1 MDSKQPAPV
10 QENVLTQFGRAWN
23 GVDNR
28 KLLGGCAAVFGVAL
42 LFLAWHSSG
51 EMEIEEFD
59 QEDSPV
65 PVRIKK
71 KKKKKSS
78 ELILPPPQAGQAASD
93 ILRAPLR
100 ASPPSILRPMK
111 FSSLRANV
119 DLVGDGPCH
128 IYTQVIDDRTHN
140 IIFFSVPD
148 WRSKVAVEPVNIS
161 HTSRTVE
168 DFLDLGSENMHG
180 QTLAY
185 RIIVKDE
192 KVVGVLMQDEGV
204 RKMDFK
210 EHKVPEEGDIV
221 EVTYDGSIGVVKC
234 VPILMVVTNR
244 DSGDDEVTEK
254 KIEYD
259 RKRRPTCRHFDEIHG
274 YIDVDIVRK
283 HGHWKKVPVREA
295 QHVTYLKHADPGVID
310 EYYSWKTDDA
320 CAEVDSF
327 DTQYMS
333 IVENIEKLFNSAGE
347 EAPDDKTFSK
357 IEDYWKQCQKI
368 SSKVSDDCLHK
379 TKEVVTEI
387 RNNIMRTKRLR
398 RVLK

>member
-10 QENVLTQFGRAWN
+10 QENFLTRFGRAWN

-28 KLLGGCAAVFGVAL
+28 KLLGGCAAAFGVAL

-51 EMEIEEFD
+51 EIEIEEFD
-59 QEDSPV
+59 AEDSPA

-71 KKKKKSS
+71 KKKSR

-93 ILRAPLR
+93 ILRAPVARPNLK
-100 ASPPSILRPMK
+100 PQLRPMK

-128 IYTQVIDDRTHN
+128 IYTQVIDDQTHN

-148 WRSKVAVEPVNIS
+148 WRSKVAVEPINIS
-161 HTSRTVE
+161 HTSKTVE

-192 KVVGVLMQDEGV
+192 KVVGVLMQDDGV
-204 RKMDFK
+204 RKMDFE

-234 VPILMVVTNR
+234 VPIILVVTNR

-259 RKRRPTCRHFDEIHG
+259 RKRRPTGRYFDELHG
-274 YIDVDIVRK
+274 YIDIDIVRI
-283 HGHWKKVPVREA
+283 HGHWKKIPVREA
-295 QHVTYLKHADPGVID
+295 QHVTYLKPADPGVID
-310 EYYSWKTDDA
+310 EYYSWKTEDA
-320 CAEVDSF
+320 CAAVDSF

-333 IVENIEKLFNSAGE
+333 IVEKIEQLFNNAGE
-347 EAPDDKTFSK
+347 EAPDDNTFSK
-357 IEDYWKQCQKI
+357 IEDYWKQSQKI
-368 SSKVSDDCLHK
+368 YSKVSDECLHK
-379 TKEVVTEI
+379 TKEVVAQI
-387 RNNIMRTKRLR
+387 RNNIMRTKRLK

>member
-10 QENVLTQFGRAWN
+10 QENVLTHFGRAWN

-28 KLLGGCAAVFGVAL
+28 KLLGGCAAAFGVAL

-51 EMEIEEFD
+51 EIEVEEFD
-59 QEDSPV
+59 EEDSPA

-71 KKKKKSS
+71 KKKSR
-78 ELILPPPQAGQAASD
+78 ELILPPPQVGQAASD
-93 ILRAPLR
+93 ILRAPVAR
-100 ASPPSILRPMK
+100 ISPIPLLRPMK

-128 IYTQVIDDRTHN
+128 IYTQVIDDQTHN

-204 RKMDFK
+204 RKMDFL

-234 VPILMVVTNR
+234 VPIIMVVTNR
-244 DSGDDEVTEK
+244 DSSDDVVTEK

-259 RKRRPTCRHFDEIHG
+259 RKRRPTGRYFDELHG
-274 YIDVDIVRK
+274 YIDIDIVRI
-283 HGHWKKVPVREA
+283 HGHWKNVPVREA
-295 QHVTYLKHADPGVID
+295 QHVTYLKPADPGVID
-310 EYYSWKTDDA
+310 EYYSWKTESA
-320 CAEVDSF
+320 CAAVDSF

-333 IVENIEKLFNSAGE
+333 IVEKIEQLFNNAGE
-347 EAPDDKTFSK
+347 EAPDDNTFSQ
-357 IEDYWKQCQKI
+357 IEAYWKQSQTI
-368 SSKVSDDCLHK
+368 YSKVSDDCLHK
-379 TKEVVTEI
+379 TKEVVAQI
-387 RNNIMRTKRLR
+387 RNNIMRTKRLKR
-398 RVLK
+398 CLK